1 MILTVDPGSVV
12 PAYEQIV
19 TQVVTAVRRGS
30 LSPGTRLPTV
40 RQLAG
45 DLGLAPNTVAKAYR
59 QLESDG
65 FVATNGRNGTVVA
78 TPPVVAADAE
88 VTAAAMLFVGAA
100 RRSGL
105 GLADALAVIRG
116 AW

>member
-1 MILTVDPGSVV
+1 MILTVEPGSVT

-19 TQVVTAVRRGS
+19 TQVMAAVRAGS

-45 DLGLAPNTVAKAYR
+45 DLGLAANTVGKAYR

-65 FVATNGRNGTVVA
+65 YVATNGRNGTVVA
-78 TPPVVAADAE
+78 APPAVADE
-88 VTAAAMLFVGAA
+88 ELTAAAVLFVRAA

-105 GLADALAVIRG
+105 ALGDALGVIRS